1 MRLRHIT
8 PLLIAAGLI
17 LHSELP
23 RAQQPPPPKPP
34 AQPQK
39 PDPATSPG
47 EKTPAPPDAQ
57 PKPQVPSPVT
67 PPAGGAPPRM
77 ANAYASTYQALASR
91 TTVIRNAT
99 VLTAAGPLIERG
111 SILLQNGK
119 IAAVGQSVNAPADA
133 VVIDAAGKWITPG
146 IIDTHSHLGVYSAP
160 GIESLQ
166 DGNEMTNPV
175 TAEVWADHSIWPQD
189 PQFELALAGG
199 VTSMQILPGSGNL
212 IGGRGVTVKNVPSRT
227 AEGMKFPGA
236 PAGLKMA
243 CGENPRRVYGQ
254 RNQAPSTRMGNIA
267 VFRRTWQSA
276 ADYRDKWKKWR
287 DEGSDAAKRPE
298 RNLQMETLAGVLD
311 GDILVH
317 NHCYRAD
324 EMATMIQMSKEF
336 GFRIASFHHAVEAYK
351 VRDLLAQNNICASIW
366 ADWWGFKLEAYDGIK
381 ENMALV
387 HDAKGCVVVHSDD
400 PNGIQRLNQEAAKG
414 MRAAW
419 EAGMTLDRAD
429 VVRWLTINPA
439 RALGIDKMTGS
450 LEPGKNAD
458 VVIWSGDPFSVYAKA
473 ERVFIDGAL
482 MYDRSDPA
490 HQPHRDFMVG
500 TGPDPNFVPFSKP
513 GATAAR
519 PNEPIATKKPNI
531 LGSAPGAS
539 GLGSG
544 PVSGPDPV
552 SRVSG
557 AVIAITN
564 GRILTGTGTAIE
576 RGTVVIAGGKIAAV
590 GANVPVPAGATVIDA
605 ANKIITPGW
614 IESATNIGIV
624 EIGLSAEGTADQNTT
639 DKELSAAFNVVDAF
653 NPLSTVI
660 PVTRVEGITRALVAP
675 GGTGNVILGQ
685 AAVFDLG
692 GEQVPASITKAPAAM
707 FAVLGEAG
715 AALAGGSRA
724 SAILR
729 LRETLQDAIDFH
741 LNRAAW
747 NAARRRDYARGR
759 LDLEALGP
767 VIRREIPLAIQA
779 HRASDMLAAIRL
791 AEEFKLK
798 VVLLGAS
805 EGWMIAGELARK
817 NIPVVVKPLTNIPS
831 FEALSASLEN
841 AARLQQA
848 GVTLVLSS
856 FDTHNARNL
865 RQEAGNAVSYGLD
878 RAAALRAVT
887 LTPATVWGIADRT
900 GSLEIGKDADLVVWS
915 GDPFELT
922 TAAERVFIRG
932 REISKD
938 TRQKALFERYRTI
951 PR

>member
-1 MRLRHIT
+1 M
-8 PLLIAAGLI
+8 
-17 LHSELP
+17 
-23 RAQQPPPPKPP
+23 
-34 AQPQK
+34 
-39 PDPATSPG
+39 
-47 EKTPAPPDAQ
+47 
-57 PKPQVPSPVT
+57 V
-67 PPAGGAPPRM
+67 
-77 ANAYASTYQALASR
+77 NAYASTYQAMASR

-99 VLTAAGPLIERG
+99 ILTAAGPLIERG

-133 VVIDAAGKWITPG
+133 VVIDADGKWITPG
-146 IIDTHSHLGVYSAP
+146 IIDSHSHLGVYSAP

-212 IGGRGVTVKNVPSRT
+212 IGGRGVTVKNVLSRT

-267 VFRRTWQSA
+267 VFRRTWQAA
-276 ADYRDKWKKWR
+276 ADYREKWKKWR
-287 DEGSDAAKRPE
+287 DEGSDPTKRPE

-311 GDILVH
+311 GEIRVH

-351 VRDLLAQNNICASIW
+351 VRDLLAQNDICASIW

-419 EAGMTLDRAD
+419 EAGMKLDRAD
-429 VVRWLTINPA
+429 VVRWVTINPA
-439 RALGIDKMTGS
+439 RALGIDKVTGS
-450 LEPGKNAD
+450 LEAGKNAD

-482 MYDRSDPA
+482 LYDRSDPTY
-490 HQPHRDFMVG
+490 QPHRDFTVG
-500 TGPDPNFVPFSKP
+500 TGPDPNLVPFSRP
-513 GATAAR
+513 GATAAA
-519 PNEPIATKKPNI
+519 PNEPIAAKKPNI
-531 LGSAPGAS
+531 LRSASGAS

-544 PVSGPDPV
+544 PVSRPDPV
-552 SRVSG
+552 SG
-557 AVIAITN
+557 ASEPVIALTN
-564 GRILTGTGTAIE
+564 ARILTGSGPAIE

-590 GANVPVPAGATVIDA
+590 GATVTVPAGATVIDA
-605 ANKIITPGW
+605 SNKIITPGW
-614 IESATNIGIV
+614 IESSTNIGIV

-660 PVTRVEGITRALVAP
+660 PVTRVEGITRAVVAP

-692 GEQVPASITKAPAAM
+692 GEQIPASITRAPAAM

-729 LRETLQDAIDFH
+729 LREALQDAIDFS

-747 NAARRRDYARGR
+747 NAAQRRDYARGR
-759 LDLEALGP
+759 LDLEALRP
-767 VIRREIPLAIQA
+767 VIRGEIPLAVQA

-798 VVLLGAS
+798 LVLLGAA
-805 EGWMIAGELARK
+805 EGWMIADELARK
-817 NIPVVVKPLTNIPS
+817 KIPVVVKPLTNIPS

-841 AARLQQA
+841 AARLQRA

-878 RAAALRAVT
+878 RDAALRAVT
-887 LTPATVWGIADRT
+887 LTPAAVWGIADRT
-900 GSLEIGKDADLVVWS
+900 GSLEAGKDADLVIWS

-932 REISKD
+932 REIPKD

>member
-1 MRLRHIT
+1 MCYMRLRLIT
-8 PLLIAAGLI
+8 PLLIATGLI
-17 LHSELP
+17 LYSELP
-23 RAQQPPPPKPP
+23 RAQQQPPPKSPV
-34 AQPQK
+34 QPQQQK

-47 EKTPAPPDAQ
+47 EKAPAPPDAQ
-57 PKPQVPSPVT
+57 FRPQMPPPVAA
-67 PPAGGAPPRM
+67 PQGGAPPKI
-77 ANAYASTYQALASR
+77 ANAYASTYQSMPAQ

-99 VLTAAGPLIERG
+99 ILTAAGPVIERG
-111 SILLQNGK
+111 AILLQNGK
-119 IAAVGQSVNAPADA
+119 VAAVGTSVNAPADA
-133 VVIDAAGKWITPG
+133 VVIDAAGKWVTPG

-254 RNQAPSTRMGNIA
+254 RNQQPSTRMGNIA

-276 ADYRDKWKKWR
+276 SDYRDKWKKWR
-287 DEGSDAAKRPE
+287 DEGSDVSKRPE

-419 EAGMTLDRAD
+419 EAGMKVDRAD
-429 VVRWLTINPA
+429 VVRWLTLNPA
-439 RALGIDKMTGS
+439 RALGIDKVTGS

-482 MYDRSDPA
+482 QYDRSDPTR
-490 HQPHRDFMVG
+490 QPRRDFTTGLNSGTATFLKG
-500 TGPDPNFVPFSKP
+500 TGTATPSISSKNDPVKVPV
-513 GATAAR
+513 
-519 PNEPIATKKPNI
+519 PIKKVAVP
-531 LGSAPGAS
+531 LSAPA
-539 GLGSG
+539 G
-544 PVSGPDPV
+544 PTIALTNARILTVSGP
-552 SRVSG
+552 
-557 AVIAITN
+557 
-564 GRILTGTGTAIE
+564 AIE
-576 RGTVVIAGGKIAAV
+576 RGTLLISAGKIAAI
-590 GANVPVPAGATVIDA
+590 GANVTVPAGATVIDA
-605 ANKIITPGW
+605 AGKIITPGW
-614 IESATNIGIV
+614 IESSTNIGIV
-624 EIGLSAEGTADQNTT
+624 EIGLSADGTADQITT
-639 DKELSAAFNVVDAF
+639 DKDLSAAFNVVDAF
-653 NPLSTVI
+653 NPFSTVI
-660 PVTRVEGITRALVAP
+660 PVTRVEGITRAVVAP

-692 GEQVPASITKAPAAM
+692 GEQVPGSITKAPAAM

-729 LRETLQDAIDFH
+729 LREALQDAIDFN

-747 NAARRRDYARGR
+747 NAAQRRDYARGR
-759 LDLEALGP
+759 LDLEALRP
-767 VIRREIPLAIQA
+767 VIRGEIPLAIQA

-791 AEEFKLK
+791 AEEFKLRL
-798 VVLLGAS
+798 VLLGAA
-805 EGWMIAGELARK
+805 EGWMIAHELARK

-878 RAAALRAVT
+878 RDAALRAVT
-887 LTPATVWGIADRT
+887 LTPARVWGIADRA

-932 REISKD
+932 REMSKD
-938 TRQKALFERYRTI
+938 TRHKALFERYRTL

>member
-1 MRLRHIT
+1 M
-8 PLLIAAGLI
+8 
-17 LHSELP
+17 
-23 RAQQPPPPKPP
+23 
-34 AQPQK
+34 
-39 PDPATSPG
+39 
-47 EKTPAPPDAQ
+47 
-57 PKPQVPSPVT
+57 
-67 PPAGGAPPRM
+67 
-77 ANAYASTYQALASR
+77 
-91 TTVIRNAT
+91 
-99 VLTAAGPLIERG
+99 IERG

-119 IAAVGQSVNAPADA
+119 IAAVGPSVNAPADA
-133 VVIDAAGKWITPG
+133 VAIDASGKWVTPG

-160 GIESLQ
+160 AIESLQ

-199 VTSMQILPGSGNL
+199 VTAMQILPGSGNL

-254 RNQAPSTRMGNIA
+254 RNQVPSTRMGNIA
-267 VFRRTWQSA
+267 IFRRTWQSA

-287 DEGSDAAKRPE
+287 DEGSDSAKRPE

-311 GDILVH
+311 GNILVH
-317 NHCYRAD
+317 NHCYRGD

-336 GFRIASFHHAVEAYK
+336 GFTISSFHHAVEAYK
-351 VRDLLAQNNICASIW
+351 VRDLLAANNICASIW

-387 HDAKGCVVVHSDD
+387 NDAKGCVVVHSDD

-419 EAGMTLDRAD
+419 EGGMKIDRSD

-439 RALGIDKMTGS
+439 RALGIDKVTGS
-450 LEPGKNAD
+450 LEAGKNAD

-482 MYDRSDPA
+482 QYDRADA
-490 HQPHRDFMVG
+490 ARQPRRDFTTG
-500 TGPDPNFVPFSKP
+500 LTGPDPNPLPAPKNSP
-513 GATAAR
+513 LPIR
-519 PNEPIATKKPNI
+519 PNSPHGPKRPNI
-531 LGSAPGAS
+531 LRLAPTAS

-544 PVSGPDPV
+544 PV
-552 SRVSG
+552 
-557 AVIAITN
+557 IALTN
-564 GRILTGTGTAIE
+564 ARILTVAGEAIE
-576 RGTVVIAGGKIAAV
+576 RGTVLIAAGKIAAV
-590 GANVPVPAGATVIDA
+590 GADVKVPAGATVIDA

-614 IESATNIGIV
+614 IESSTNIGIV

-653 NPLSTVI
+653 NPFSTVI
-660 PVTRVEGITRALVAP
+660 PVTRVEGITRAVVAP

-692 GEQVPASITKAPAAM
+692 GEQVPGSVTRAPSAM
-707 FAVLGEAG
+707 FAALGEAG

-729 LRETLQDAIDFH
+729 LREALQDAIDFN

-747 NAARRRDYARGR
+747 NAARRREYARGR
-759 LDLEALGP
+759 LDLEALRP
-767 VIRREIPLAIQA
+767 VIRGELPLAIQA
-779 HRASDMLAAIRL
+779 NRASDMLAGIRL
-791 AEEFKLK
+791 ADEFKIKL
-798 VVLLGAS
+798 VLLGAA
-805 EGWMIAGELARK
+805 EGWMIADELAKRH
-817 NIPVVVKPLTNIPS
+817 IPVVVKPLTNIPT
-831 FEALSASLEN
+831 FDALAASLDN
-841 AARLQQA
+841 AARLQRA

-878 RAAALRAVT
+878 RDAALRAVT
-887 LTPATVWGIADRT
+887 LTPARTWGIADRV
-900 GSLEIGKDADLVVWS
+900 GSLEVGKDADLVVWT

-932 REISKD
+932 REMARE
-938 TRQKALFERYRTI
+938 TRQKALFDKYRTLV
-951 PR
+951 R

>member
-1 MRLRHIT
+1 MRVRLLS
-8 PLLIAAGLI
+8 PFLIAAGLI
-17 LHSELP
+17 AYSELS
-23 RAQQPPPPKPP
+23 RAQQQPPSKPP
-34 AQPQK
+34 AQPQQQK

-47 EKTPAPPDAQ
+47 EKMPAPPDAQ
-57 PKPQVPSPVT
+57 PKPQTPSPGSA
-67 PPAGGAPPRM
+67 PQGGAPPKI
-77 ANAYASTYQALASR
+77 ANPYASTYQPFPAQ
-91 TTVIRNAT
+91 TTVIRNAMI
-99 VLTAAGPLIERG
+99 LTAAGPAIERG

-119 IAAVGQSVNAPADA
+119 ISAVGPNVNAPADA
-133 VVIDAAGKWITPG
+133 VVIDASGKWVTPG
-146 IIDTHSHLGVYSAP
+146 VIDTHSHLGVYAAP

-212 IGGRGVTVKNVPSRT
+212 IGGRGVTVKNIPSRT

-254 RNQAPSTRMGNIA
+254 RNQQPSTRMGNIA
-267 VFRRTWQSA
+267 VFRRTWQAA

-287 DEGSDAAKRPE
+287 DEASDPAKRPD

-317 NHCYRAD
+317 NHCYRGD

-336 GFRIASFHHAVEAYK
+336 GFRISSFHHAVEAYK

-387 HDAKGCVVVHSDD
+387 NDAKGCVVVHSDD
-400 PNGIQRLNQEAAKG
+400 PNGIQRLNQEATKG

-419 EAGMTLDRAD
+419 EAGMKIDRAD

-439 RALGIDKMTGS
+439 RALGIDKVTGS
-450 LEPGKNAD
+450 LEVGKNAD

-482 MYDRSDPA
+482 MYDRADPA
-490 HQPHRDFMVG
+490 RQPHRDFTTGM
-500 TGPDPNFVPFSKP
+500 GPDPNLAPRGGRNFPAAPAAAVQ
-513 GATAAR
+513 GAKN
-519 PNEPIATKKPNI
+519 PNM
-531 LGSAPGAS
+531 LRSAGAAS

-544 PVSGPDPV
+544 PVSGPGPV
-552 SRVSG
+552 L
-557 AVIAITN
+557 ALTN
-564 GRILTGTGTAIE
+564 ARILTVSGPVIE
-576 RGTVVIAGGKIAAV
+576 RGTILIAAGKIAAV
-590 GANVPVPAGATVIDA
+590 GADVRVPAGATVIDA

-614 IESATNIGIV
+614 IESSTNIGIV

-639 DKELSAAFNVVDAF
+639 DKDLSAAFNVVDAF

-685 AAVFDLG
+685 AAVFDLA
-692 GEQVPASITKAPAAM
+692 GEQVPGSVTRAPAAM
-707 FAVLGEAG
+707 FAALGEAG

-724 SAILR
+724 SAMLR
-729 LRETLQDAIDFH
+729 LREALQDAIDFNLH
-741 LNRAAW
+741 RAAW
-747 NAARRRDYARGR
+747 NAAQRRKYARGR
-759 LDLEALGP
+759 LDLEALRP
-767 VIRREIPLAIQA
+767 VLRGEIPLAIQA
-779 HRASDMLAAIRL
+779 NRASDMLAAIRL
-791 AEEFKLK
+791 AEEFKLRL
-798 VVLLGAS
+798 VLLGAA
-805 EGWMIAGELARK
+805 EGWTIADELAKRK
-817 NIPVVVKPLTNIPS
+817 IPVVVKPLTNIPS
-831 FEALSASLEN
+831 FDAIAASLEN
-841 AARLQQA
+841 AARLQKA

-878 RAAALRAVT
+878 RDDALKAVT
-887 LTPATVWGIADRT
+887 LTPARTWGIADRA
-900 GSLEIGKDADLVVWS
+900 GSLEVGKDADLVVWS

-932 REISKD
+932 REMPRE
-938 TRQKALFERYRTI
+938 TRQKALFERYRTLGGTV
-951 PR
+951 R

>member
-1 MRLRHIT
+1 M
-8 PLLIAAGLI
+8 
-17 LHSELP
+17 
-23 RAQQPPPPKPP
+23 
-34 AQPQK
+34 
-39 PDPATSPG
+39 
-47 EKTPAPPDAQ
+47 
-57 PKPQVPSPVT
+57 
-67 PPAGGAPPRM
+67 
-77 ANAYASTYQALASR
+77 
-91 TTVIRNAT
+91 VI
-99 VLTAAGPLIERG
+99 
-111 SILLQNGK
+111 S
-119 IAAVGQSVNAPADA
+119 
-133 VVIDAAGKWITPG
+133 
-146 IIDTHSHLGVYSAP
+146 
-160 GIESLQ
+160 
-166 DGNEMTNPV
+166 
-175 TAEVWADHSIWPQD
+175 
-189 PQFELALAGG
+189 
-199 VTSMQILPGSGNL
+199 
-212 IGGRGVTVKNVPSRT
+212 
-227 AEGMKFPGA
+227 
-236 PAGLKMA
+236 
-243 CGENPRRVYGQ
+243 
-254 RNQAPSTRMGNIA
+254 
-267 VFRRTWQSA
+267 
-276 ADYRDKWKKWR
+276 
-287 DEGSDAAKRPE
+287 
-298 RNLQMETLAGVLD
+298 
-311 GDILVH
+311 
-317 NHCYRAD
+317 
-324 EMATMIQMSKEF
+324 
-336 GFRIASFHHAVEAYK
+336 
-351 VRDLLAQNNICASIW
+351 
-366 ADWWGFKLEAYDGIK
+366 
-381 ENMALV
+381 
-387 HDAKGCVVVHSDD
+387 
-400 PNGIQRLNQEAAKG
+400 
-414 MRAAW
+414 
-419 EAGMTLDRAD
+419 
-429 VVRWLTINPA
+429 
-439 RALGIDKMTGS
+439 
-450 LEPGKNAD
+450 
-458 VVIWSGDPFSVYAKA
+458 
-473 ERVFIDGAL
+473 
-482 MYDRSDPA
+482 
-490 HQPHRDFMVG
+490 
-500 TGPDPNFVPFSKP
+500 
-513 GATAAR
+513 
-519 PNEPIATKKPNI
+519 
-531 LGSAPGAS
+531 
-539 GLGSG
+539 
-544 PVSGPDPV
+544 
-552 SRVSG
+552 
-557 AVIAITN
+557 
-564 GRILTGTGTAIE
+564 
-576 RGTVVIAGGKIAAV
+576 GGKIAAV